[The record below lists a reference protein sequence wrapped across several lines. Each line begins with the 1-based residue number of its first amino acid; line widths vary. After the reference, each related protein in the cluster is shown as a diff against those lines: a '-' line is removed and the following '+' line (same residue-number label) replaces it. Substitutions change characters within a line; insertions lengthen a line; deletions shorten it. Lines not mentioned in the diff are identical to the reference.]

1 MPLKVHRHIAH
12 PTIVDIGI
20 WHIYVVG
27 LWGSLN
33 ILIYK
38 DLQIPPSSLKRGS

>member
-20 WHIYVVG
+20 WHIYFIS
-27 LWGSLN
+27 LWIGFN
-33 ILIYK
+33 VLIYQS
-38 DLQIPPSSLKRGS
+38 LQIPSRPF